1 MNIGIIDA
9 DLLDKGTRHP
19 NLALMKISGYYKK
32 ENKVTLLTSYEDIPK
47 YDKVFISKVFEFTKT
62 PNLNIYNNIEIGGT
76 GFFGVNAADLPYEIE
91 HHMPDYHLYDE
102 YIEEEIA
109 RGIKPSKFNDYKD
122 ASIGFITRG
131 CFRKC
136 PFCVNRKYDK
146 PVKHSNIEEFLDK
159 DRKYMYFWDDNFL
172 AYPSWREELEKIKKV
187 NKPFEFRQGLD
198 IRLMTDEKAQALN
211 EMKYH
216 GDWMFAFDNIKD
228 KDLIENK
235 LKIWKKYCK
244 KQTRLY
250 VLVAYDSQDIDDVI
264 NTFERIKILMKYGC
278 IPYIMRYKDYEN
290 SKMRGIYVTLARWCN
305 QVSFY
310 KKNSFRQYCT
320 DVSSNGVGSSA
331 YRYMREFEKLY
342 PDVADKYFDLRFEN
356 ENVFYHH

>member
-1 MNIGIIDA
+1 MKIGIIDA

-32 ENKVTLLTSYEDIPK
+32 ENEVVLLDSYDDIPN
-47 YDKVFISKVFEFTKT
+47 YDKVFISKVFDFTKT
-62 PNLNIYNNIEIGGT
+62 PDLSVYDNIEIGGT
-76 GFFGVNAADLPYEIE
+76 GFFGIEAKDLPCEIE
-91 HHMPDYHLYDE
+91 HHMPDYHLYDK
-102 YIEEEIA
+102 YIENEIA
-109 RGIKPSKFNDYKD
+109 RGVRPSKFNDYKD
-122 ASIGFITRG
+122 GSIGFLTRG

-146 PVKHSNIEEFLDK
+146 PVKHSEIDEFLDK
-159 DRKYMYFWDDNFL
+159 DRKYIYFWDDNFL
-172 AYPSWREELEKIKKV
+172 AYPKWKEELEKVKAV

-198 IRLMTDEKAQALN
+198 IRLMTDEKAEMLN
-211 EMKYH
+211 SMRYR

-228 KDLIENK
+228 RDLIERK

-250 VLVAYDSQDIDDVI
+250 VLVAYDSQDVDDIV
-264 NTFERIKILMKYGC
+264 NAFERIKILMKYGC
-278 IPYIMRYKDYEN
+278 IPYIMRYKEYEN
-290 SKMRGIYVTLARWCN
+290 SEMRGMYITLARWCN

-331 YRYMREFEKLY
+331 YRYMTDFESKY
-342 PDVADKYFDLRFEN
+342 PDVARQYFDLRFEELN
-356 ENVFYHH
+356 EY